1 MTHDWAEALTL
12 GDVMAVMSEGNVLQ
26 VGTPQAVFSRPA
38 NAEVARVV
46 GVETVVQGR
55 IVHGA
60 EGIITIEV
68 GNKQLT
74 GLGETELGPDVFVC
88 IRAEDVVLEKMG
100 AGVTSARNH
109 LSGVVRDI
117 SATGPLA
124 TVSLDCGFPLT
135 AMVTRSALE
144 ELGLSAG
151 VPVMAAIKAGAVHVV
166 TRRNGNG

>member
-1 MTHDWAEALTL
+1 
-12 GDVMAVMSEGNVLQ
+12 MAVMSEGAVHQ
-26 VGTPQAVFSRPA
+26 VGKPHEVFSWPA

-74 GLGETELGPDVFVC
+74 SLGATELGPDVFVC
-88 IRAEDVVLEKMG
+88 IRAEDVALERMRTG
-100 AGVTSARNH
+100 ATSARNH

-124 TVSLDCGFPLT
+124 TVSLDCGFPLS

-151 VPVMAAIKAGAVHVV
+151 VPVMAAIKAGAVHVL
-166 TRRNGNG
+166 THRNK